1 MPWTLYILR
10 CKDDTLY
17 TGITND
23 LERRINEHKTGKGA
37 KYTKGR
43 SPLKLIYQEVLEN
56 KSSALKREIQIK
68 RLKRKEKYTLIGS
81 NYIRGQIRS

>member
-1 MPWTLYILR
+1 MTENWILYILK

-23 LERRINEHKTGKGA
+23 LDRRIGAHVAGKGA

-43 SPLKLIYQEVLEN
+43 APLKLIYQEEW
-56 KSSALKREIQIK
+56 SSKGDALKREIQIK
-68 RLKRKEKYTLIGS
+68 KLRKDDKLKLIAD
-81 NYIRGQIRS
+81 QK